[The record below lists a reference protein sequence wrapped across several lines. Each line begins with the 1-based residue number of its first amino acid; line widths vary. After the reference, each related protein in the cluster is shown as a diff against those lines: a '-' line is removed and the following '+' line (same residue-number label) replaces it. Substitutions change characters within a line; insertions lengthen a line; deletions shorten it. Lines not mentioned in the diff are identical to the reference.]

1 MPRYE
6 LTLRVDAP
14 GDERSFFD
22 DSPSARARERIYA
35 ALRLK
40 VFSSAWV
47 HLSLGTS
54 KADQAMAMLVQER
67 QANSALVGTAHLAE
81 ILAEEEEPGSD
92 WSLLYTPQ
100 VSGSFSLWDDYPE
113 YKPGSL
119 PKNVHALNHT
129 FVSADFRAVC
139 ERASLTGLEFLR
151 LRNAGRKAGAPWFA
165 ALPRHCLGNGLDH
178 PWFDRSRWV
187 PHVKHYARK
196 RFGAIET
203 GQSQFHQYWLRE
215 AEVRSNALVQRL
227 LEVCPMPNKAESGL
241 FGLRFVMTPRYLAG
255 AQPDEDFAYVP
266 WGEDGPNREGKMM
279 RFRMLALRRRA
290 RDALVAAGLFKPR
303 AFKRVLSVAAPE
315 AGVVNLDALHPPVPP
330 MYTAAELAA
339 LRAQEP
345 AS

>member
-6 LTLRVDAP
+6 LSLRVDAP
-14 GDERSFFD
+14 GDERSFFA

-67 QANSALVGTAHLAE
+67 QANSALVGSAHLAE
-81 ILAEEEEPGSD
+81 ILAEEEEPRSD
-92 WSLLYTPQ
+92 WSLLHTPQ

-119 PKNVHALNHT
+119 PKGVHALNHI
-129 FVSADFRAVC
+129 FVSAEFRAVC
-139 ERASLTGLEFLR
+139 ERAGLTGLEFLR
-151 LRNAGRKAGAPWFA
+151 LRNAGRKAGPSWFA
-165 ALPRHCLGNGLDH
+165 ALPRHSLGNGLDH

-187 PHVKHYARK
+187 PHVKHHARK
-196 RFGAIET
+196 RFDAIET

-227 LEVCPMPNKAESGL
+227 LELCPMPNKAESGL
-241 FGLRFVMTPRYLAG
+241 FGLTFVMTPRYLAG

-330 MYTAAELAA
+330 MYAAAELAA
-339 LRAQEP
+339 LRAREP
-345 AS
+345 TS

>member
-6 LTLRVDAP
+6 LSLRVDAP
-14 GDERSFFD
+14 GDERMFFD
-22 DSPSARARERIYA
+22 DGTSARARERVYG

-47 HLSLGTS
+47 RLSLGTS

-81 ILAEEEEPGSD
+81 ILAEEEEPRSD

-119 PKNVHALNHT
+119 PKGAHALNHS
-129 FVSADFRAVC
+129 FVSAEFRAVC
-139 ERASLTGLEFLR
+139 ERAALTGLEFLR
-151 LRNAGRKAGAPWFA
+151 LRNASRKAGPAWFA
-165 ALPRHCLGNGLDH
+165 ALPRRSLGNGLDH

-187 PHVKHYARK
+187 PHVRHHAGK
-196 RFGAIET
+196 RISEVNI
-203 GQSQFHQYWLRE
+203 GQSQFNQYWLRD
-215 AEVRSNALVQRL
+215 AEVRSNAFVQRL
-227 LEVCPMPNKAESGL
+227 LELCPMPGKAESGL
-241 FGLRFVMTPRYLAG
+241 FGLTFVMTPRYLAG
-255 AQPDEDFAYVP
+255 IEPAEDFAYVP
-266 WGEDGPNREGKMM
+266 WGDDGPNREGKVM

-315 AGVVNLDALHPPVPP
+315 AGVANLDQLHPPVPP

-339 LRAQEP
+339 LRARER
-345 AS
+345 S

>member
-6 LTLRVDAP
+6 LSLRVDAP

-81 ILAEEEEPGSD
+81 ILAEEEEPPSD

-119 PKNVHALNHT
+119 PKGVHALNHI
-129 FVSADFRAVC
+129 FVSAEFRAVC
-139 ERASLTGLEFLR
+139 ERAGLTGLEFLR
-151 LRNAGRKAGAPWFA
+151 LRNAGRKAGASWFA
-165 ALPRHCLGNGLDH
+165 ALPRHSLGNGLDH

-187 PHVKHYARK
+187 PHVKHHARK
-196 RFGAIET
+196 RFDAMET

-215 AEVRSNALVQRL
+215 AEVRSNALLQRL
-227 LEVCPMPNKAESGL
+227 LELCPMPDKAESGL
-241 FGLRFVMTPRYLAG
+241 FGLTFVMTPRYWAG

-339 LRAQEP
+339 LRAREP
-345 AS
+345 TS